1 MTIDEI
7 IAELR
12 DMAIEAASDQNPA
25 VMTEVDMVEWS
36 AMLLIEE
43 MRGALSHIA
52 AGCDDPREAAR
63 LVIDERERRLR
74 RMTQVSGSS
83 ASTGSQ

>member
-25 VMTEVDMVEWS
+25 VMTEVDMVEWDAA
-36 AMLLIEE
+36 AMIEE
-43 MRGALSHIA
+43 MRDALSKIA
-52 AGCDDPREAAR
+52 AGCRHPREAAR

-74 RMTQVSGSS
+74 RIAQASS
-83 ASTGSQ
+83 SSKTGSG

>member
-1 MTIDEI
+1 MTIDEL

-12 DMAIEAASDQNPA
+12 DMAIEAASDQPPA
-25 VMTEVDMVEWS
+25 VMTEVDMIEWD

-43 MRGALSHIA
+43 MRDTLSKIA

-74 RMTQVSGSS
+74 RVAQSTSG
-83 ASTGSQ
+83 